1 MPQFPAVVTSKL
13 NFAADKSGG
22 GKFSNFDPDA
32 RDAHFVGVDV
42 AINNVRSLSRPPSLA
57 AEGFVIAAHATPD
70 PEWGDESWLEAVY
83 VPSCLDLVKR
93 LSGAR
98 TTLQMY
104 YPIVRRRDAGAAPP
118 ATFIHLDQTREA
130 YRSQAAERAAAA
142 GVELT
147 RGAIFNVWKA
157 ITPPPQDLP
166 LAVCDRRTVS
176 LNDYAIGVTVE
187 NGTETPYVAL
197 VHSSEAPTWYYVPDL
212 TIDESIVFLSADF
225 DPAQPL
231 GCAHTAFSP
240 PPVAGGYEPRASVE
254 VRVLAC
260 FD

>member
-130 YRSQAAERAAAA
+130 YRSQA
-142 GVELT
+142 
-147 RGAIFNVWKA
+147 
-157 ITPPPQDLP
+157 
-166 LAVCDRRTVS
+166 
-176 LNDYAIGVTVE
+176 
-187 NGTETPYVAL
+187 
-197 VHSSEAPTWYYVPDL
+197 
-212 TIDESIVFLSADF
+212 
-225 DPAQPL
+225 
-231 GCAHTAFSP
+231 
-240 PPVAGGYEPRASVE
+240 
-254 VRVLAC
+254 
-260 FD
+260 